1 MTEPIRVESDA
12 ANAIKDFYLAE
23 LDGLVDGP
31 YTVSN
36 GVPRDWT
43 PDSPAHVGVFNDGG
57 PGQWPVF
64 DNPRIRVTVWAAG
77 RTRARRIAAIARGMV
92 SVRRVPGVARID
104 DPSSIIDAR
113 DPHNAGI
120 MASFHVGAVARTVA
134 L

>member
-12 ANAIKDFYLAE
+12 AAAIKAFYVTE

-31 YTVSN
+31 YTVSTN
-36 GVPRDWT
+36 IPHEWT
-43 PDSPAHVGVFNDGG
+43 PDDPPHVGVFDDGG

-64 DNPRIRVTVWAAG
+64 DNPRIRVTVWAPG
-77 RTRARRIAAIARGMV
+77 RTRARRIASICRGMV
-92 SVRRVPGVARID
+92 NVRRVPGVSRID
-104 DPSSIIDAR
+104 DPSGIIDAR
-113 DPHNAGI
+113 DPHNGGI